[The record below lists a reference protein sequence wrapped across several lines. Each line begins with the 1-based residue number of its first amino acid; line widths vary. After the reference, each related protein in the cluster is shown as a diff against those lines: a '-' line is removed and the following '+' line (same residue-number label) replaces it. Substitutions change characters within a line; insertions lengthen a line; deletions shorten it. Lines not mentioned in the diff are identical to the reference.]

1 MANLIRFT
9 VGGLRGFA
17 QEQSLEFAQ
26 PNGSPGSGLTLLVGA
41 NNAGKSTIIEGLR
54 ALTQLS
60 SPPSFSQGRRNR
72 AFGDRVVLRLD
83 GAEGEQVSKIESV
96 RPGGSEITIN
106 GTVESGSL
114 FVVQSR
120 RGFPPLFSGYSGVG
134 GDRGSYLSAYQGAEF
149 RLPTVD
155 SLAVRLFAIDR
166 DNGRRASFQEMMS
179 RIIDP
184 PPEWTIDRSDNG
196 QYFLKYRW
204 SGQGGVDSDHSSE
217 GLGDGL
223 TSLLSIV
230 DALYDSEPSTMIVID
245 EPELS
250 LHPEYQRRLAALL
263 VDLSRDRQI
272 VCATH
277 SPYFISW
284 DAISNGACVV
294 RMRRS
299 PDGCQ
304 VHAAARGSLQSV
316 AGSVR
321 DRNNPHTL
329 GIQANEVFF
338 LHDRVI
344 LVEGQEDVVFF
355 GIVMKELGV
364 ELPGSFFGWGVGG
377 AGKMG
382 AFAQLLHDLGYEYV
396 VGILDNDKEDER
408 KTLEARFSEYH
419 FECIPAADIRTKA
432 AQQPRDEKLGLLDGK
447 GRIREEHKEPT
458 TELLYRSMTYL
469 KGSTN

>member
-1 MANLIRFT
+1 VSNLVRLT

-17 QEQSLEFAQ
+17 QVQSLEFAQ
-26 PNGSPGSGLTLLVGA
+26 PNGSPGSGLTLLVGS
-41 NNAGKSTIIEGLR
+41 NNSGKSTIIESLR
-54 ALTQLS
+54 AFSQ
-60 SPPSFSQGRRNR
+60 SPAPSFSQGQRNH
-72 AFGDRVVLRLD
+72 AFGDRVTIRLD
-83 GAEGEQVSKIESV
+83 RADDRPALVESV
-96 RPGGSEITIN
+96 RPGGSEVMTEDTI
-106 GTVESGSL
+106 ERGSL

-120 RGFPPLFSGYSGVG
+120 RSFAHLFSGYTGTP
-134 GDRGSYLSAYQGAEF
+134 GDRGSYLSGYQAADL
-149 RLPTVD
+149 RRPTLD
-155 SLAVRLFAIDR
+155 SFALRLFTIDG
-166 DNGRRASFQEMMS
+166 DTDRRSKFQSMMS
-179 RIIDP
+179 KVINP

-204 SGQGGVDSDHSSE
+204 PGPGGVDSDHSSE

-230 DALYDSEPSTMIVID
+230 DALYDSNPSTMIVID

-284 DAISNGACVV
+284 EAISNGARVV

-299 PDGCQ
+299 PGGCQ
-304 VHAAARGSLQSV
+304 VHAASPDSLRSV
-316 AGSVR
+316 ARSVR

-329 GIQANEVFF
+329 GLQANEVFF

-355 GIVMKELGV
+355 DIVMKELGV

-382 AFAQLLHDLGYEYV
+382 AFAQLLDDLGYEYV
-396 VGILDNDKEDER
+396 IGVLDNDKEEER
-408 KTLEARFSEYH
+408 DTLVARFPEYR
-419 FECIPAADIRTKA
+419 FECIPAADIRTKK
-432 AQQPRDEKLGLLDGK
+432 AQPPREEKLGLLDDK
-447 GRIREEHKEPT
+447 YHIREEHREPT
-458 TELLYRSMTYL
+458 AELLHRSKEYL
-469 KGSTN
+469 EGVAN